1 MGFYSISRIQ
11 PKDPYM
17 KALSFIL
24 RLSGSIMAL
33 GLFSAA
39 NAGSPL
45 WTFTPLTATTLSVP
59 SNDTATVQYTVT
71 NQSSKV
77 HTLTMQSIQGITQ
90 LTTGLGVCG
99 NPFILTGKTS
109 CTLSLHVNGSQL
121 TQPISDGPIVCEQGS
136 TLQCYRPAQAN
147 LLAITQAAAITD
159 ATITVAGSPLTLTT
173 NGPTGTLTIYNTSLT
188 VTATNIASNFTGTAL
203 DGNVTETGNTCTSV
217 APQASC
223 TLTYT
228 PGSTVVSQTGFPIQ
242 GSNTNAV
249 TAAIQIDAGITLS
262 GVSPSLG
269 AASGGT
275 GVTLTGVGLTGATG
289 VTFGGTA
296 ATSVNVVNSTTVT
309 AVTPAHAAGAVDVVI
324 TTSSGSATAP
334 NGYNYQTTAVGQ
346 SAYGGTIACL
356 NSGNNLI
363 AATTDNSAVI
373 VWGGEGISTNAISTT
388 DGAANT
394 ATIVQCLTTGGL
406 TGCPGNIDITSYA
419 AGVCSNYA
427 VDSQGNTPCQTGNTC
442 YNDWFLPAGN
452 NIATS
457 GQLNCLYINQ
467 IVIGEFADTVYW
479 SSTERDPN
487 AAWSQRFTN
496 GVQGFV
502 TKSNLRRVRCV
513 RAFTP

>member
-1 MGFYSISRIQ
+1 
-11 PKDPYM
+11 
-17 KALSFIL
+17 
-24 RLSGSIMAL
+24 MAL
-33 GLFSAA
+33 CLFSAA

-45 WTFTPLTATTLSVP
+45 WTLTPLTATRLSVP

-71 NQSSKV
+71 NQSSRV
-77 HTLTMQSIQGITQ
+77 HTLSMQSIQGITQ

-99 NPFILTGKTS
+99 NPFILTGKAS
-109 CTLSLHVNGSQL
+109 CTLSLQINGSQL
-121 TQPISDGPIVCEQGS
+121 TQPISDGPIVCEKGS
-136 TLQCYRPAQAN
+136 TLQCYRPASAN
-147 LLAITQAAAITD
+147 MLAITQSAAITD
-159 ATITVAGSPLTLTT
+159 ATITVTGSPLTLTT
-173 NGPTGTLTIYNTSLT
+173 NGPTGTLTINNTSLI
-188 VTATNIASNFTGTAL
+188 VTATNIMSTFTGTAL
-203 DGNVTETGNTCTSV
+203 NGNVTETGNTCASV

-228 PGSTVVSQTGFPIQ
+228 PGSTVVSQTSFPIQ

-262 GVSPSLG
+262 GVSPSSG

-324 TTSSGSATAP
+324 TTPSGSATDT
-334 NGYNYQTTAVGQ
+334 NGYTYLTTAVGQ

-356 NSGNNLI
+356 NGSLNNLI
-363 AATTDNSAVI
+363 AATADNSTSI
-373 VWGGEGISTNAISTT
+373 QWGGFGTSTNATSTT

-394 ATIVQCLTTGGL
+394 VTIVAVVGTNGG
-406 TGCPGNIDITSYA
+406 TPYA
-419 AGVCSNYA
+419 AQLCSNYEI
-427 VDSQGNTPCQTGNTC
+427 DSQGNTPCESGNTC

-452 NIATS
+452 NTGAS
-457 GQLNCLYINQ
+457 DQLNCLYTNRTT
-467 IVIGEFADTVYW
+467 IGGFANASYW
-479 SSTERDPN
+479 GSTEYDPSAAWLRVFSSTGSPIFVN
-487 AAWSQRFTN
+487 KTAA
-496 GVQGFV
+496 
-502 TKSNLRRVRCV
+502 RRVRCV